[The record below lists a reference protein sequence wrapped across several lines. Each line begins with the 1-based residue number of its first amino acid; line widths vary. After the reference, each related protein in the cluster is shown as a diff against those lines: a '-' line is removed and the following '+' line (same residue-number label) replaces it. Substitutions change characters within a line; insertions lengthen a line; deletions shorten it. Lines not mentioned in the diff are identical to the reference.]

1 MSSIQTVWEAFK
13 ATCRGWIISHASAKH
28 RKAIKKKNNLQSEL
42 KTIEKQHM
50 RDPKSPLLQKT
61 LLTVRADL
69 QAILHEET
77 AFSLYRLR
85 KKHFECGDKAGK
97 MLALQLKQLEG
108 K

>member
-28 RKAIKKKNNLQSEL
+28 RKAIQKKNYLQSEL
-42 KTIEKQHM
+42 KTIEKQHI
-50 RDPKSPLLQKT
+50 RDPKNPLQKT
-61 LLTVRADL
+61 LLTVGADL

-77 AFSLYRLR
+77 AFSLDRLR
-85 KKHFECGDKAGK
+85 EKHFECDDKAGK